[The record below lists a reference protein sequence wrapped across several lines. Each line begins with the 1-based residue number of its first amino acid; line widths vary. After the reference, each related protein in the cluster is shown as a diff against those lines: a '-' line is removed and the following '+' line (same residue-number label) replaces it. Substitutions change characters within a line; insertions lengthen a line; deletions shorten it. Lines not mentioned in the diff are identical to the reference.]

1 VTHERERAETMERG
15 GRIQIVG
22 EIANVDVGEATLRQ
36 ERLVL
41 SGIPD
46 RNMAFDLAEDPAC
59 TQPFHEVGRIRRV
72 QVQRRVRLQRAVD
85 GPEDPNELVIV
96 DVLGE
101 VQRKRRVETVGM
113 LGTEGHDVGA
123 VKRADL
129 DPPCVPPPLRR
140 AHERV
145 GEIDADIFVDVRGD
159 ELEQDTIAASE
170 VGDDFM
176 ARQLE
181 KRKHAPDPSDRM
193 RVVLVDVALPV
204 NCMQLVLG
212 EAAHGTGVAMS
223 YIAAILAHNPAG
235 MYRSPS

>member
-15 GRIQIVG
+15 GRKQIVR
-22 EIANVDVGEATLRQ
+22 EIANVDVGEATLR
-36 ERLVL
+36 EKRLVL

-59 TQPFHEVGRIRRV
+59 TQAFHEVGRIRRV

-85 GPEDPNELVIV
+85 GPEDPNE

-101 VQRKRRVETVGM
+101 VQRKRRVEMVGM
-113 LGTEGHDVGA
+113 PGTEGHDVGA

-129 DPPCVPPPLRR
+129 DPPCVPPPLRG
-140 AHERV
+140 AQERV

-235 MYRSPS
+235 M